1 MWASQIQSDSNH
13 HHHHHHSITANNPT
27 TLVLT
32 PLLPRAVPP
41 PSTFSPPT
49 GHQSY
54 GLMTGPNGTTGT
66 IPAICCTFDNNANN
80 SHALSNGYC
89 SSGGTSVNGSGV
101 HHSVS
106 NVGGVAGGHNSNCLS
121 TSTISPSIVPSTLA
135 TGLTATSTTPTT
147 NCNSQS
153 SPQQSTT
160 PGPGHPHHGLFHPT
174 PGAITAALNSTP
186 TPILSSDDTY
196 ICCAYSPRCFI
207 IQKVCLIFFPL
218 ILNYQIYLV

>member
-13 HHHHHHSITANNPT
+13 HHHSVSANNPT

-32 PLLPRAVPP
+32 PLLPRAAPP

-49 GHQSY
+49 AHQSY

-89 SSGGTSVNGSGV
+89 SSGGSNANGSGV
-101 HHSVS
+101 HHSVN
-106 NVGGVAGGHNSNCLS
+106 NVGAGAGGHNSNCLS

-135 TGLTATSTTPTT
+135 TGLTATSTTQAT

-153 SPQQSTT
+153 AQQSTT

-207 IQKVCLIFFPL
+207 IQKVGLIDFFL
-218 ILNYQIYLV
+218 FHHHHHY